1 MTQTCN
7 FVVMI
12 VFWYIFIVIV
22 KSILALY
29 AFIPVFFCFVV
40 IHVLSIFWVFFQTN
54 FQRWQHGFQPFKEG
68 EGVKNWEFWM
78 DVLFE
83 MFFKSSSDNLFMSVG
98 RMCFYLFL
106 VWLERVASLFW
117 WCCVLWYFV
126 CQLLSVETVNVILRP
141 IWKTTRISP

>member
-1 MTQTCN
+1 MKFMTQTCN
-7 FVVMI
+7 FVVII

-29 AFIPVFFCFVV
+29 AFIPVFFCFV
-40 IHVLSIFWVFFQTN
+40 VLSIFWVFFQTN

-83 MFFKSSSDNLFMSVG
+83 MFFKSSSDNLFMSVS